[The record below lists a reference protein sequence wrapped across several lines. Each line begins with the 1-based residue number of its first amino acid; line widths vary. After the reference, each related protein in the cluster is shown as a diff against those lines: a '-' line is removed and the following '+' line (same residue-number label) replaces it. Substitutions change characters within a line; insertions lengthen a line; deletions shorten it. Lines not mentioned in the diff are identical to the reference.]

1 MLDAS
6 PAFLIGQKLW
16 YNIKKEKA
24 ESRQSRHAE
33 GERAITPREKYH
45 EELQKFAFRD
55 DTFIAAVFEY
65 RPDVAE
71 YIVRTLSGVSD
82 LTLISVHARHD
93 IHSVKNRS
101 ICCDLVAKDSAGKI
115 YNIEIQRR
123 RKGAEP
129 ERARFHSAMLDSSTL
144 EKNADFVDLPETYVI
159 FITEKDTLHGGKALY
174 HIDRTVREMAHAPF
188 GDRAHI
194 IYAVMNNTSPGPLGQ
209 FLRDFLADEAARIA
223 DPALAECMNYFKTTE
238 KGENQVCEIME
249 RLIKKEKNETR
260 WETQRE
266 IVLRMLNN
274 GRNKEQILV
283 DLGITDEEF
292 SALLADKA
300 G

>member
-1 MLDAS
+1 M
-6 PAFLIGQKLW
+6 
-16 YNIKKEKA
+16 
-24 ESRQSRHAE
+24 
-33 GERAITPREKYH
+33 
-45 EELQKFAFRD
+45 
-55 DTFIAAVFEY
+55 
-65 RPDVAE
+65 AE

-101 ICCDLVAKDSAGKI
+101 ICCDLVAKDSTGKI

-129 ERARFHSAMLDSSTL
+129 ERARFHSALLDSSTL

-174 HIDRTVREMAHAPF
+174 HIERTVREMDHAPF

-194 IYAVMNNTSPGPLGQ
+194 IYAVMNNTTPGPLGQ
-209 FLRDFLADEAARIA
+209 FLRDFLADEAARIT
-223 DPALAECMNYFKTTE
+223 DPALAECMNSLKTTE
-238 KGENQVCEIME
+238 KGENQMCEIME
-249 RLIKKEKNETR
+249 RLMQERESETR

-266 IVLRMLNN
+266 IVLRMLNK
-274 GRNKEQILV
+274 GLSKSDIIEF
-283 DLGITDEEF
+283 LGITDEEF